1 MMFQKMRVSKACFLF
16 QKSGR
21 IEKLVHKASHVRWM
35 KIAARNKLYFMVHKG
50 VSNKLL

>member
-1 MMFQKMRVSKACFLF
+1 MMFQKMRVSKAFFLF

-35 KIAARNKLYFMVHKG
+35 KIYMV
-50 VSNKLL
+50 VE